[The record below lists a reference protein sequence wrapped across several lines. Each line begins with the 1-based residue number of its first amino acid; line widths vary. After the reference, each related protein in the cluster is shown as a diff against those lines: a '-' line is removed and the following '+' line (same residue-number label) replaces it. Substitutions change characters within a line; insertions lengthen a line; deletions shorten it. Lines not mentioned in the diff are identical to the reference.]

1 MTCRYCNQ
9 EIYEVPQHTGPD
21 MYVHSTT
28 GFSHC
33 NADWEIRGGHMATPM
48 EESHV

>member
-1 MTCRYCNQ
+1 MICRHCHQ

-21 MYVHSTT
+21 VLVHTKT

-33 NADWEIRGGHMATPM
+33 NADWEVRGGNVATPM
-48 EESHV
+48 EVTAK